1 MSGTLLMGMQPQP
14 AKFFP
19 GVPAREKD
27 LVAWLDKSPI
37 APLKALVAR
46 PIYRKYCDD
55 LVFSKKLWN
64 NPAITKDAKELIIN
78 SGVEMENALKKYY
91 FSVDRSVRMDEL
103 VICLDEKVCSVRLP
117 VVHIK
122 DLLNSAL
129 WHLRSDVIGI
139 ALHLGFQS
147 RTLVRVLIDMWKDWP
162 QHTHALLT
170 NFLDLKMADVTDKCN
185 GWPLMIAALN
195 SQKHDDHHYCNS
207 SRLIHKL
214 LSAGAD
220 PNAREDDSGQTA
232 LMLLCNGSGCASCI
246 RLLLAKNA
254 DIEARDD
261 NDKRAIVHAVE
272 ASNLEAFK
280 ILMDHKACTGFMMG
294 DQTLFDL
301 AKKKPGNA
309 EMVRRLRIAK
319 EERP

>member
-1 MSGTLLMGMQPQP
+1 MGMERP

-19 GVPAREKD
+19 GVPAHQKD
-27 LVAWLDKSPI
+27 LVKWLDKSHV
-37 APLKALVAR
+37 APLKALAAR
-46 PIYRKYCDD
+46 PIYRKFCDD

-91 FSVDRSVRMDEL
+91 FSTNRSVRVDEL
-103 VICLDEKVCSVRLP
+103 KICLDEKVFSVRLP

-129 WHLRSDVIGI
+129 WHLRNDVIGI
-139 ALHLGFQS
+139 AIHLGFRP
-147 RTLVRVLIDMWKDWP
+147 RTFVNLLIDNWKDWP
-162 QHTHALLT
+162 QHTHALLI
-170 NFLDLKMADVTDKCN
+170 NFLHLKIIDVTDKCN

-195 SQKHDDHHYCNS
+195 SQKHDAHQYCNPG
-207 SRLIHKL
+207 RVIHEL
-214 LSAGAD
+214 LSDGVD
-220 PNAREDDSGQTA
+220 PNAREDISGQTA
-232 LMLLCNGSGCASCI
+232 LMLLCRDSGCASCI
-246 RLLLAKNA
+246 RLLLAKGA

-272 ASNLEAFK
+272 ASNLESFK
-280 ILMDHKACTGFMMG
+280 ILMDHKACIGYMIG